1 LNHFEPKINVARA
14 QWYARLLYRDYHY
27 DAAAKHRGHQPEEWK
42 LPEGLIS
49 VIDQIQVQ
57 LRNEVAR
64 RKIAIEVNPTS
75 NLRIC
80 NIDTYDSHP
89 VVKFRNYGLSMIDNH
104 NDCPQI
110 SVSINTDDKGIFA
123 TSLEK
128 EYTLMALALE
138 KQKTAEGTPRYR
150 PDCILNW
157 LEGIRQEA
165 EIQRFGKCDN
175 NKDRVRN
182 PYSF

>member
-1 LNHFEPKINVARA
+1 M
-14 QWYARLLYRDYHY
+14 
-27 DAAAKHRGHQPEEWK
+27 
-42 LPEGLIS
+42 
-49 VIDQIQVQ
+49 
-57 LRNEVAR
+57 AR

-80 NIDTYDSHP
+80 NIDTYDTHP
-89 VVKFRNYGLSMIDNH
+89 VVKFRNYGLSVIDEY

-138 KQKTAEGTPRYR
+138 KQKTAEGKPKFQ
-150 PDCILNW
+150 PNNILNW

-165 EIQRFGKCDN
+165 EIQRFG
-175 NKDRVRN
+175 
-182 PYSF
+182 